1 MTLEKGKD
9 KIKKIAD
16 ELRHQTLEPAKIKA
30 QEILDS
36 ANKESEEI
44 VQAGKEQA
52 EKLITSAR
60 QKNEQD
66 RKVFDA
72 ALAHSFEQTIE
83 MLKQQIGTK
92 FFNDQLSTELEKAA
106 GNPDVVAKL
115 VSAIV
120 ESIQKEG
127 ISSDI
132 SVVIPKNLDPKLAS
146 AQLAKGVLDK
156 LKGGSIDLGNFAAGV
171 QVRLN
176 DRRMTLDITDKTLKE
191 IISRFVPSSFH
202 DIIFAKSRTE

>member
-1 MTLEKGKD
+1 MKTLEKGQD

-16 ELRHQTLEPAKIKA
+16 ELRHQTLEPAKKMA
-30 QEILDS
+30 QEILAEAEKEAEKIIQS
-36 ANKESEEI
+36 AKD
-44 VQAGKEQA
+44 QA
-52 EKLITSAR
+52 EKLIASAR
-60 QKNEQD
+60 QTIVQD
-66 RKVFDA
+66 TKVFHTSV
-72 ALAHSFEQTIE
+72 AHSFDQTIE

-92 FFNDQLSTELEKAA
+92 FFNDELSAQLEKAA
-106 GNPDVVAKL
+106 GNPDVIGKL
-115 VSAIV
+115 INAIV

-132 SVVIPKNLDPKLAS
+132 SVVIPKNLDPKLVS
-146 AQLAKGVLDK
+146 VQLAKGVLEK
-156 LKGGSIDLGNFAAGV
+156 LKGGVIDLGNFSAGV

-202 DIIFAKSRTE
+202 DIIFAK